1 MYSRVFL
8 AMVAFAANSVLC
20 RFALNQQ
27 HIDPV
32 SFSGLRITGGAIMLG
47 FMLMLSR
54 PRQPSELSWINALLL
69 SVYIFAFSMAYVA
82 MDTGTGAL
90 ILFGTVQLIMTAWGL
105 YRGEKM
111 TSIKATGLA
120 LAVTGIAILLL
131 PGARAPSLFAALL
144 MAISGVAWAA
154 YCITGK
160 KVRHATNA
168 TAANFIMAAP
178 FAALFM
184 LLYRHDLH
192 ADSAGILLAVTSGAI
207 TSALAYV
214 LWYSILPSLTSTM
227 ASTVQL
233 SVPCLAVLGGILFMG
248 EVLDFH
254 IILSTVII
262 LGGISLVIGS
272 EKRHKS

>member
-47 FMLMLSR
+47 FMLMQSR
-54 PRQPSELSWINALLL
+54 PRQSSELSWLNALLL

-131 PGARAPSLFAALL
+131 PGPE
-144 MAISGVAWAA
+144 
-154 YCITGK
+154 
-160 KVRHATNA
+160 RHHYS
-168 TAANFIMAAP
+168 
-178 FAALFM
+178 
-184 LLYRHDLH
+184 LLY
-192 ADSAGILLAVTSGAI
+192 
-207 TSALAYV
+207 
-214 LWYSILPSLTSTM
+214 
-227 ASTVQL
+227 
-233 SVPCLAVLGGILFMG
+233 
-248 EVLDFH
+248 
-254 IILSTVII
+254 
-262 LGGISLVIGS
+262 
-272 EKRHKS
+272 

>member
-1 MYSRVFL
+1 MYSQVFL

-69 SVYIFAFSMAYVA
+69 SVYICAFSMAYVA
-82 MDTGTGAL
+82 IDTGTGAL

-105 YRGEKM
+105 YKGEKITAM
-111 TSIKATGLA
+111 KATGLA

-131 PGARAPSLFAALL
+131 PGAKAPSLFAALL

-160 KVRHATNA
+160 KVRHATAA

-192 ADSAGILLAVTSGAI
+192 ADSAGIILAVTSGAI

-214 LWYSILPSLTSTM
+214 LWYSILPSLSSTM

-272 EKRHKS
+272 EKRLKS